1 MISRPQALALHEQ
14 FAKIGHA
21 LSSPQRVRLIHVLSQ
36 GERSVEEIAKVM
48 RLSVA
53 TVSHHLQLMRRVR
66 LVVARKVGRF
76 VTYALAGPEVVRFWL
91 VYREFCAD
99 RLAEAQVLKRAVEMQ
114 RQARGSVD
122 RASLQRLIR
131 SGKVLLFDLRP
142 KQEFDAGHL
151 PGAESCPL
159 EQLSDRI
166 TAIPAGKTVVLY
178 CRGPLCVLGD
188 MAQEMLL
195 SRGIPSLQLTDGVV
209 EWAAAGLP
217 VDTSP
222 GFKSLFGPITA

>member
-1 MISRPQALALHEQ
+1 MISRPQAIALHEQ

-36 GERSVEEIAKVM
+36 GERTVEEIAKVM

-66 LVVARKVGRF
+66 LVVARKDGRY

-91 VYREFCAD
+91 VYRDFCAD
-99 RLAEAQVLKRAVEMQ
+99 RLAEAQVLKRAVELQ

-122 RASLQRLIR
+122 RSGLQKLIR
-131 SGKVLLFDLRP
+131 TGKVMLLDLRP
-142 KQEFDAGHL
+142 RQEFDAGHL

-159 EQLSDRI
+159 EVLSEK
-166 TAIPAGKTVVLY
+166 IPSIPKGKTVVLY
-178 CRGPLCVLGD
+178 CRGPLCILGD
-188 MAQEMLL
+188 MAQELLL
-195 SRGIPSLQLTDGVV
+195 SRGIPSLQLTEGVV

-217 VDTSP
+217 VDPSP
-222 GFKSLFGPITA
+222 DFKSLFAPIQS